1 MAQLPP
7 ILIEWTWEGVND
19 GLRKK
24 RPIYVRYPEKGE
36 KNANLLLI
44 QKGAAAVDMNGD
56 ILHLNAEEQK
66 SSNQLQ
72 KEKMDADI
80 IAILNNTEMISAKDI
95 ISRLHLDWKVD
106 KMKRYLESLANVE
119 KIKEKNRV
127 YFSLKGKVQKLEFPD
142 LL

>member
-1 MAQLPP
+1 M
-7 ILIEWTWEGVND
+7 IEWTWEGVND

-44 QKGAAAVDMNGD
+44 QKGAAAVNMNDD
-56 ILHLNAEEQK
+56 ILHLSAEEQK
-66 SSNQLQ
+66 SSDQLQ

-80 IAILNNTEMISAKDI
+80 IAILNNTEMISAKDT